1 MLEKSDLKEELKEDI
16 NNVKLLDKHY
26 KQEVTSN
33 CCLYMA
39 YFFSAL
45 CFIFVN

>member
-1 MLEKSDLKEELKEDI
+1 MLDKSNLKEDLKEDI

-26 KQEVTSN
+26 KQEVSSN
-33 CCLYMA
+33 CCLYMV

-45 CFIFVN
+45 CLAFD